1 MLRYTLLGMVIVCYL
16 AVFWELSAN
25 EKSDSNWSADFSE
38 LPVIV
43 EQPDSIPDESDV
55 DLPYPF
61 EDKTGNP
68 FLDQQEESPLYLRK
82 PSNIQSDVIYDPE
95 TGEYVFVEKIG
106 DMHYRT
112 PYSMSLEEYNEYR
125 LQKEKRNYWQQ
136 KSQTGDLDQQ
146 QSFVPSFNIRGEAFD
161 KVFGS
166 NTINITPQGS
176 AEVIFGF
183 TMNRIDNP
191 TIPERLRR
199 TPSFTFEEKIQMNV
213 AGTIG
218 DKLEL
223 GINYNTEATFDFENK
238 TKLEYVGDEDEIIQ
252 KIEAGNVTLPL
263 SGSLITGSQSLFGL
277 KTELQF
283 GKLTMTNVFSHQ
295 KGESSVIEVQ
305 GGAQVSEYEISAGDY
320 DANRHFFLAHHFGG
334 ERYNTA
340 MRNLPVIRS
349 NIQIEEI
356 EVWITNKTRN
366 TDGARSI
373 IALADLAEYENK
385 RLTNPSE
392 VSINDGPS
400 VPFNEINTLYNQV
413 KDLNRDIGDIT
424 TALENL
430 GFTAGR
436 DFEKVELARKLDPR
450 EYTLNRELGFI
461 SLNTALNADEVLAVA
476 YRYKYAG
483 EQTYRKVG
491 ELTNNAPSDPQVIF
505 VKLLKGTSLSPQFKT
520 WDLMMKNIYA
530 IGAYQVNKEDFMLNV
545 LYQDDTKGQAVNYIP
560 TAQTSDSI
568 LLRVVGLDQLNIQ
581 NEPYQDGMF
590 DYLPGLTIYPSNGR
604 IIFPTVEPF
613 GSSMESYLKY
623 EYDIPENQALP
634 DSLNRFVFD
643 SLYRSTKTRALQIAE
658 KNKYLIAGEYKSA
671 SGSEI
676 QLNALNVPRGSVV
689 VTAGGIQLTENV
701 DYTVD
706 YTLGRVKI
714 LNQAILESGQP
725 VRISLESNSLFNIQ
739 TKTLMG
745 THLNYKFSDDFFLG
759 GTILNLTERPLTKKV
774 NFGDEPISNTIWGLN
789 GSYRTE
795 SPFLTSLIDKIP
807 LIETKERS
815 NIQID
820 GEFAHLIPG
829 SSKAI
834 GKNGIAYLDDF
845 EGSETA
851 IDMKSFPAW
860 VLASTP
866 QGQEK
871 FPEASETN
879 NLAYGFKRGKLAWYV
894 IDDIFQ
900 EKTSFTPDHIKSDD
914 DARSK
919 HMVRQIFEQEIFPNR
934 DREHNIPNRLAVL
947 NMAFY
952 PDERGPYNYD
962 VNGFDASGVKYASG
976 INPDG
981 TLKNP
986 ETRWGGIMRE
996 VMTNDF
1002 ESANIEFIEF
1012 WMMDP
1017 FADDTTAYDNPEYLG
1032 EDPAIYFNLGNISE
1046 DILKD
1051 SRKSF
1056 EDGLP
1061 RSEDDLNISLD
1072 TTAWGVVSRSQ
1083 TYVNSFDNDPG
1094 ARPLQ
1099 DVGLDGLQSEDEVEF
1114 FSEVFVDKLNAMVDS
1129 GFLNQEAYDALLNDP
1144 SSDDF
1149 HYYRGSNYDQL
1160 ELGILERYKNY
1171 NGHEDNSR
1179 TTENS
1184 EEPYPTTGKNS
1195 PDVEDI
1201 NRDNTLSEGESYFQ
1215 YKVSLRPDALEKVG
1229 SNYITDIVN
1238 YTAKFDNGENS
1249 EVRWLQFKIPL
1260 EEFERSVGSIQDF
1273 KSIRFMRM
1281 FLHGAQKDVFLRFAT
1296 LDLVRSEWRKYNLPL
1311 YETIEQ
1317 VTGNAEEGGLDI
1329 SAVNIE
1335 ENGNKKPVNYVLPP
1349 GFDREIDPS
1358 NPQIRQLNEQSMVMK
1373 VTNLEDGDARAA
1385 YKNTNLDMRQY
1396 KKLKMEIHC
1405 EELIDDPTLDDGEL
1419 TVFIRLGSDY
1429 INNFYEYEVPLKLTP
1444 HGKYNNSNDD
1454 DRFVVWPEENRIDI
1468 DLSLFTDAKL
1478 ARNDERRRV
1487 GSNVSFNTVYEYFD
1501 ADKRVVVRGNPNLS
1515 NVRTIMI
1522 GVRNPK
1528 RSNYLSP
1535 DNDGYPKSGEIW
1547 VNELRLTDFK
1557 DKSGWAANA
1566 RVKANLADFGS
1577 VSAAIA
1583 TSTPGFG
1590 SIEQKVNE
1598 RATENLFQYDV
1609 ATNLELGKFFPEK
1622 TGISIPMYFGISE
1635 RFINPEYNPL
1645 EPDIKLKESIQNAE
1659 SQEEIEEI
1667 KNFAQDYTKR
1677 QSLNFTNVKVNK
1689 RSGDP
1694 KIYDISNFAVSYSYS
1709 EIYHRDINT
1718 EYNKDLTYRAAFSYN
1733 YNNRPEN
1740 VTPFRTAKVL
1750 NSPYLRLIKDFNF
1763 YYLPSRLSF
1772 RTDLN
1777 RLYSENKIRNLNNPD
1792 IRIPETVFKDYTW
1805 NRYYDVKF
1813 DLSRSIKLDFS
1824 AVTAARFDEANQ
1836 PFDDFGIGFKYD
1848 PNPDLE
1854 GKYPLGRTLN
1864 YRHNVRASW
1873 TVPVNKLPLLDWM
1886 NVTTQYDANYQWQSG
1901 PQKLSD
1907 DESGERLGNTISNS
1921 YSWSINSSNRLN
1933 SLYNK
1938 IGFIKRINMKYSGR
1952 GRQEPVEYKTVTY
1965 ERARTFFREGAAKSI
1980 NHKLKTEDVTVKVF
1994 NEQGQEVPS
2003 EVDVVSENKVRVTV
2017 AEDLRG
2023 AGVLVEGQVER
2034 KENPLIFIGEQIVR
2048 IGTGVKD
2055 ISVSYRETKG
2065 TILPGYNNE
2074 TSFLG
2079 METVNGVMA
2088 PGVKFILGLQESDF
2102 LERAKQNNWLTG
2114 NEFQLTPV
2122 SQNNSNNLEI
2132 RSTFE
2137 PIKGFRVNLNANR
2150 SETEIR
2156 SLNFDLVN
2164 RLSDISDQD
2173 YLRSGSFSISW
2184 ITWRTS
2190 FEKMKAEDGYFSQS
2204 FEDFKA
2210 YRRTISERKALKFK
2224 ETYPNYVLTPDPN
2237 NKEFYAGFGP
2247 TSKEVLLPAFLAA
2260 YTGVSPN
2267 DITMKRKPSVP
2278 LPNWRITFDGLSNI
2292 EFVKKYLRSIN
2303 INHSY
2308 RSRYSIGSL
2317 ATNLDYQLDGGVPNR
2332 DIQENFM
2339 SPLEVNS
2346 VSIEE
2351 QLSPLIGIDM
2361 NWLNSLTTRFE
2372 IKKTRSLGLN
2382 FANNQL
2388 LDLTNNELVIG
2399 AGYSIKDVELVINAG
2414 SGQKAYES
2422 DLNIRAD
2429 LSIRDSKTVIRRL
2442 QQTDVGIPT
2451 EVSAGERR
2459 FTIKTTMDYA
2469 LSDSFTI
2476 SFFFDRVLNE
2486 PALTNSY
2493 TYANTNI
2500 GFSVRFTLIQ

>member
-1 MLRYTLLGMVIVCYL
+1 MVVVCYL
-16 AVFWELSAN
+16 AVFWDLSAKAN
-25 EKSDSNWSADFSE
+25 RNVTSISDQFDLNNAQAQ
-38 LPVIV
+38 
-43 EQPDSIPDESDV
+43 QPDSIPGEDEEDI

-61 EDKTGNP
+61 EDETGNP
-68 FLDQQEESPLYLRK
+68 FLDQQEESPLHLRK

-95 TGEYVFVEKIG
+95 TGEYQFVEKIG

-112 PYSMSLEEYNEYR
+112 PYSMSLQEYNEYR
-125 LQKEKRNYWQQ
+125 LQQEKRNYWQE
-136 KSQTGDLDQQ
+136 KAQTSDLEEN
-146 QSFVPSFNIRGEAFD
+146 QSFVPSFNIKGEAFD

-213 AGTIG
+213 SGSIG

-238 TKLEYVGDEDEIIQ
+238 TKLEYSGDEDEIIQ
-252 KIEAGNVTLPL
+252 KIEAGNVSLPL
-263 SGSLITGSQSLFGL
+263 TGSLITGSQSLFGL

-283 GKLTMTNVFSHQ
+283 GKLTMTSVFSHQ

-305 GGAQVSEYEISAGDY
+305 GGAQVSEFEVSAGDY
-320 DANRHFFLAHHFGG
+320 DANRHFFLGHHFGG
-334 ERYNTA
+334 ERYNRA
-340 MRNLPVIRS
+340 MRNLPVIQS

-366 TDGARSI
+366 QDGARNI
-373 IALADLAEYENK
+373 IALADLGEYEEE
-385 RLTNPSE
+385 RLTNTDVVQINNPNGSQPFPSNQSNNLYDQ
-392 VSINDGPS
+392 VSG
-400 VPFNEINTLYNQV
+400 
-413 KDLNRDIGDIT
+413 LNRDIGDIT

-430 GFTAGR
+430 GLTSGR
-436 DFEKVELARKLDPR
+436 DFEKIELARKLDPR
-450 EYTLNRELGFI
+450 EYTLNRELGYI

-476 YRYKYAG
+476 YRYKLAG
-483 EQTYRKVG
+483 TDNYQKVG
-491 ELTNNAPSDPQVIF
+491 ELTNNAPSDPATIF
-505 VKLLKGTSLSPQFKT
+505 VKLLKGTTLSPQFKT

-560 TAQTSDSI
+560 TSETSDSI
-568 LLRVVGLDQLNIQ
+568 LLRVTGLDRLNIQ
-581 NEPYQDGMF
+581 SEPYADGMF

-613 GSSMESYLKY
+613 GESMFTYLKHKY
-623 EYDIPENQALP
+623 GYPDNMQLEQMP
-634 DSLNRFVFD
+634 DSLQQFVFD
-643 SLYRSTKTRALQIAE
+643 ALYDSTKTNALQIAE
-658 KNKYLIAGEYKSA
+658 RNKYLIAGEYKSA

-689 VTAGGIQLTENV
+689 VTAGGIKLTENV

-739 TKTLMG
+739 TKTLVG
-745 THLNYKFSDDFFLG
+745 THLNYKFSDDFYLG

-795 SPFLTSLIDKIP
+795 SPFITSLVDKIP
-807 LIETKERS
+807 FIDTKEKS
-815 NIQID
+815 TIQLD

-834 GKNGIAYLDDF
+834 GKNGVAYLDDF

-866 QGQEK
+866 QGQNDK
-871 FPEASETN
+871 FPEAMETN
-879 NLAYGFKRGKLAWYV
+879 NLAYGFNRSKFAWYV

-900 EKTSFTPDHIKSDD
+900 QNTSFTPDHIKSDD
-914 DARSK
+914 DARSR
-919 HMVRQIFEQEIFPNR
+919 HMVREIFEQEIFPNR
-934 DREHNIPNRLAVL
+934 EREHNIPSRIAVL
-947 NMAFY
+947 NLAYY
-952 PDERGPYNYD
+952 PDERGPYNYSVD
-962 VNGFDASGVKYASG
+962 NIA
-976 INPDG
+976 PDG
-981 TLKNP
+981 RLLQP
-986 ETRWGGIMRE
+986 EKRWGGVMRE
-996 VMTNDF
+996 VLTSDF
-1002 ESANIEFIEF
+1002 EAANIEFIEF

-1017 FADDTTAYDNPEYLG
+1017 FADDTGAYENPEYLG

-1061 RSEDDLNISLD
+1061 ISEDDPNVSLD
-1072 TTAWGVVSRSQ
+1072 TTSWGLVSRSQ
-1083 TYVNSFDNDPG
+1083 NYVNSFANSPD
-1094 ARPLQ
+1094 ARPFQ
-1099 DVGLDGLQSEDEVEF
+1099 DVGLDGLRNEEEINF
-1114 FSEVFVDKLNAMVDS
+1114 FDTVFIDKLNALVSQGELD
-1129 GFLNQEAYDALLNDP
+1129 QDAYEAVLADP
-1144 SSDDF
+1144 SSDNF
-1149 HYYRGSNYDQL
+1149 HYYRGSDYDQQ

-1171 NGHEDNSR
+1171 NGHENNSR
-1179 TTENS
+1179 TADNPI
-1184 EEPYPTTGKNS
+1184 EPYPTTGKNS

-1201 NRDNTLSEGESYFQ
+1201 NRDNTLSEGESYYQ
-1215 YKVSLRPDALEKVG
+1215 YKISLRPEHLEEVG
-1229 SNYITDIVN
+1229 DNYITDIVDYN
-1238 YTAKFDNGENS
+1238 ATFENGEKS
-1249 EVRWLQFKIPL
+1249 KVRWLQFKIPL
-1260 EEFERSVGSIQDF
+1260 EEFERAVGNIQDF

-1281 FLHGAQKDVFLRFAT
+1281 FLHGAKRDVFLRFAT

-1317 VTGNAEEGGLDI
+1317 VTGNTEDGKLDI

-1335 ENGNKKPVNYVLPP
+1335 ENANKKPVNYVLPP

-1358 NPQIRQLNEQSMVMK
+1358 NPQIRQLNEQSMVLK

-1385 YKNTNLDMRQY
+1385 YKNTSLDMRQY
-1396 KKLKMEIHC
+1396 KKLKMEIHA
-1405 EELIDDPTLDDGEL
+1405 EELIDDPTLEDGDL
-1419 TVFIRLGSDY
+1419 TVFVRLGSDY
-1429 INNFYEYEVPLKLTP
+1429 VNNFYEYEVPLKLTP
-1444 HGKYNNSNDD
+1444 PGKYNNGNDEH
-1454 DRFVVWPEENRIDI
+1454 RLTVWPEENRIDI
-1468 DLSLFTDAKL
+1468 DLNLFTDAKL
-1478 ARNDERRRV
+1478 ARNDDRRRT
-1487 GSNVSFNTVYEYFD
+1487 GSNVSFNTVYEYMD
-1501 ADKRVVVRGNPNLS
+1501 GDKRVIIRGNPNLS

-1528 RSNYLSP
+1528 RANYLNP
-1535 DNDGYPKSGEIW
+1535 TNDGYPKSGEIW

-1557 DKSGWAANA
+1557 DRGGWAANA
-1566 RVKANLADFGS
+1566 RMRTNLADFGS
-1577 VSAAIA
+1577 VSAAVA

-1598 RATENLFQYDV
+1598 RDQENLLQYDI

-1622 TGISIPMYFGISE
+1622 AGVSIPMYYGVSE

-1645 EPDIKLKESIQNAE
+1645 EPDVKLKESIQNAE
-1659 SQEEIEEI
+1659 TQEEVDEI
-1667 KNFAQDYTKR
+1667 KDIAQDYTKR
-1677 QSLNFTNVKVNK
+1677 QSLNFTNVKINK
-1689 RSGDP
+1689 SSGEP

-1709 EIYHRDINT
+1709 EIFHRDINT

-1733 YNNRPEN
+1733 YNKRPQS
-1740 VTPFRTAKVL
+1740 VTPFRNAQVF

-1792 IRIPETVFKDYTW
+1792 ITIPETVFKDYTW

-1813 DLSRSIKLDFS
+1813 DLTKSLKLDFS
-1824 AVTAARFDEANQ
+1824 ATSMSRFDEANES
-1836 PFDDFGIGFKYD
+1836 FDDFGIGFKYD

-1854 GKYPLGRTLN
+1854 GRHPLGRTLN
-1864 YRHNVRASW
+1864 YRHNIRASYS
-1873 TVPVNKLPLLDWM
+1873 VPINKLPPFDWM
-1886 NVTTQYDANYQWQSG
+1886 NVTTQYDANYQWQTG
-1901 PQKLSD
+1901 PQKLSGNV
-1907 DESGERLGNTISNS
+1907 EAERLGNTISNS

-1938 IGFIKRINMKYSGR
+1938 IGFIKRINAKYGGR

-1965 ERARTFFREGAAKSI
+1965 ERPRTFFREGAAKSI
-1980 NHKLKTEDVTVKVF
+1980 THKLKTEDVTVTVY
-1994 NEQGQEVPS
+1994 NEDGQEVPS
-2003 EVDVVSENKVRVTV
+2003 EVDVINENRVRVTV
-2017 AEDLRG
+2017 AQDIRG
-2023 AGVLVEGQVER
+2023 ASVTVQGQVEK
-2034 KENPLIFIGEQIVR
+2034 KENPLIFIGEQLVR
-2048 IGTGVKD
+2048 IGTGFKD
-2055 ISVSYRETKG
+2055 ISVSYRETQG
-2065 TILPGYNNE
+2065 TVLPGYLNE

-2079 METVNGVMA
+2079 MDNVNGAMA
-2088 PGVKFILGLQESDF
+2088 PGIKFILGLQQGDLDF
-2102 LERAKQNNWLTG
+2102 VSRAQGKDWLTG
-2114 NEFQLTPV
+2114 NEFQLSPV
-2122 SQNNSNNLEI
+2122 SRNKSKNLEI

-2137 PIKGFRVNLNANR
+2137 PFEGFRVNLNANR
-2150 SETEIR
+2150 SITEVK
-2156 SLNFDLVN
+2156 SLNYDLVN
-2164 RLSDISDQD
+2164 RLEDFSNNPDAPDPYIQ
-2173 YLRSGSFSISW
+2173 SGSFSISW
-2184 ITWRTS
+2184 ITWRTA
-2190 FEKMKAEDGYFSQS
+2190 FERTNVEDGYKSKAFNDLKENRRIISQRRAIA
-2204 FEDFKA
+2204 FEEKYGEELLQD
-2210 YRRTISERKALKFK
+2210 SEGYHLG
-2224 ETYPNYVLTPDPN
+2224 Y
-2237 NKEFYAGFGP
+2237 GP
-2247 TSKEVLLPAFLAA
+2247 TSKQVLLPSFLAA
-2260 YTGVSPN
+2260 YTGVSAN
-2267 DITMKRKPSVP
+2267 DITLNRTPSVP

-2292 EFVKKYLRSIN
+2292 EFVKQYLRSIN
-2303 INHSY
+2303 ITHSY

-2317 ATNLDYQLDGGVPNR
+2317 ATNLDYEFDGLPNT
-2332 DIQENFM
+2332 DIQNNFM
-2339 SPLEVNS
+2339 SDLEVNS
-2346 VSIEE
+2346 VTIEE

-2372 IKKTRSLGLN
+2372 IKKSRSLGLN

-2388 LDLTNNELVIG
+2388 LDLTNHELVIG
-2399 AGYSIKDVELVINAG
+2399 AGYSIRDVELVINAG
-2414 SGQKAYES
+2414 SGQQAYES

-2429 LSIRDSKTVIRRL
+2429 LSIRDTKTLVRRL
-2442 QQTDVGIPT
+2442 QETQQGDPT
-2451 EVSAGERR
+2451 EATAGERR

-2469 LSDSFTI
+2469 LSDSFTV

-2486 PALTNSY
+2486 PVRSDSY
-2493 TYANTNI
+2493 TFANTNI